1 MNFKRKGEIM
11 KLIKKENLKVN
22 KKELIIGAVII
33 IAIIAI
39 AAAYGLSK
47 KSDSINTGKA
57 KAVSTEQKKE
67 TKKTNK
73 GEKKKDIAEK
83 DENKAKSEEKEKD
96 DKEEKTA
103 KGENKASKSSSNT
116 KSGSSTASTPS
127 HSSTSSGSSSAP
139 ASKPKR
145 WVVDQAAWDET
156 VQEPVYD
163 YRPTWWAIMNDGST
177 KIFYSEAEVYQLA
190 VDGYVGSYGNGQ
202 DEQYI
207 SGYTTRVIHH
217 DEVGHWE

>member
-1 MNFKRKGEIM
+1 M

-73 GEKKKDIAEK
+73 GKKKKDIAGK
-83 DENKAKSEEKEKD
+83 DENKAKSEEKD

-127 HSSTSSGSSSAP
+127 YSSNSSGSGSTP
-139 ASKPKR
+139 AQKPKR

-156 VQEPVYD
+156 VQEPVYA
-163 YRPTWWAIMNDGST
+163 YRPTWWGTLRDGST
-177 KIFYSEAEVYQLA
+177 KIFYSEEEVYNA
-190 VDGYVGSYGNGQ
+190 YGDTVVAWGNGQ

>member
-73 GEKKKDIAEK
+73 GKKKKDIAGK
-83 DENKAKSEEKEKD
+83 DENKAKSEEKD
-96 DKEEKTA
+96 DKEEKD
-103 KGENKASKSSSNT
+103 KGENKAFKSSSNT

-127 HSSTSSGSSSAP
+127 HSSNSSGSSSAP
-139 ASKPKR
+139 APKPKR

-156 VQEPVYD
+156 VQEPIYD
-163 YRPTWWAIMNDGST
+163 YRPTWWGTLRDGST
-177 KIFYSEAEVYQLA
+177 KIFYSEEEVYNA
-190 VDGYVGSYGNGQ
+190 YGDTVVAWGNGQ

>member
-1 MNFKRKGEIM
+1 M

-73 GEKKKDIAEK
+73 GEKKKDIAGK

-96 DKEEKTA
+96 DKEA

-127 HSSTSSGSSSAP
+127 YSSNSSGSGSTP
-139 ASKPKR
+139 AQKPKR

-156 VQEPVYD
+156 VTKYRTETVTKYYCGGQYFDD
-163 YRPTWWAIMNDGST
+163 YNSGYAYYM
-177 KIFYSEAEVYQLA
+177 SELEK
-190 VDGYVGSYGNGQ
+190 GNNVGSLSPVTQEIQVPYQ
-202 DEQYI
+202 E
-207 SGYTTRVIHH
+207 VIHH

>member
-1 MNFKRKGEIM
+1 M

-57 KAVSTEQKKE
+57 KSVSVEQKKE
-67 TKKTNK
+67 NKKTNI
-73 GEKKKDIAEK
+73 GEKKKDVVEK
-83 DENKAKSEEKEKD
+83 DETKAKSEEKAKDYKDTASEK
-96 DKEEKTA
+96 KTA
-103 KGENKASKSSSNT
+103 GGENKGSKSSSNT
-116 KSGSSTASTPS
+116 KSSSSTASTPS
-127 HSSTSSGSSSAP
+127 HSSNSSSNSTPAP
-139 ASKPKR
+139 KPKR

>member
-22 KKELIIGAVII
+22 KKDLIIGAVII

-73 GEKKKDIAEK
+73 GKKKKDIAGK

-96 DKEEKTA
+96 DKEEETA

-127 HSSTSSGSSSAP
+127 NSSNSSGSSSTHAQ
-139 ASKPKR
+139 KPKR

-156 VQEPVYD
+156 VTKYRTETVTKYYCGGQYFDD
-163 YRPTWWAIMNDGST
+163 YNSGYAYYM
-177 KIFYSEAEVYQLA
+177 SELEK
-190 VDGYVGSYGNGQ
+190 GNNVGSLSPVTQEIQVPYQ
-202 DEQYI
+202 E
-207 SGYTTRVIHH
+207 VIHH

>member
-1 MNFKRKGEIM
+1 M

-73 GEKKKDIAEK
+73 GKKKKDIAGK
-83 DENKAKSEEKEKD
+83 DENKAKSEEKD
-96 DKEEKTA
+96 DKEEKD
-103 KGENKASKSSSNT
+103 KGENKAFKSSSNT

-127 HSSTSSGSSSAP
+127 HSSNSSGSSSAP
-139 ASKPKR
+139 APKPKR

-156 VQEPVYD
+156 VQEPIYD
-163 YRPTWWAIMNDGST
+163 YRPTWWGTLRDGST
-177 KIFYSEAEVYQLA
+177 KIFYSEEEVYNA
-190 VDGYVGSYGNGQ
+190 YGDTVVAWGNGQ

>member
-1 MNFKRKGEIM
+1 M

-47 KSDSINTGKA
+47 KSDSVNTGKA
-57 KAVSTEQKKE
+57 KEVSTEQKKE

-73 GEKKKDIAEK
+73 GEKKKDIAGK
-83 DENKAKSEEKEKD
+83 DENKAKSEEKD
-96 DKEEKTA
+96 DKEEKD
-103 KGENKASKSSSNT
+103 KGENKAFKSSSNT

-127 HSSTSSGSSSAP
+127 HSSNSSGSSSAP
-139 ASKPKR
+139 APKPKR

-156 VQEPVYD
+156 VQEPIYD
-163 YRPTWWAIMNDGST
+163 YRPTWWGTLRDGST
-177 KIFYSEAEVYQLA
+177 KIFYSEEEVYNA
-190 VDGYVGSYGNGQ
+190 YGDTVVAWGNGQ

>member
-73 GEKKKDIAEK
+73 GKKKKDIAGK

-127 HSSTSSGSSSAP
+127 YSSNSSGLGSTP
-139 ASKPKR
+139 AQKPKR

-156 VQEPVYD
+156 VQEPVYA
-163 YRPTWWAIMNDGST
+163 YRPTWWGTLRDGST
-177 KIFYSEAEVYQLA
+177 KIFYSEEEVYNA
-190 VDGYVGSYGNGQ
+190 YGDTVVAWGNGQ